1 MICGKISTKMSVTVL
16 LKNNGFLSTVGEDK
30 KKQTLSKML
39 NLVHTQITLMT
50 TLEHFLSRRNKHECT
65 DRNWKLETV

>member
-30 KKQTLSKML
+30 KKERNVAKDVKPRPHSNNTADNTRTLS
-39 NLVHTQITLMT
+39 
-50 TLEHFLSRRNKHECT
+50 
-65 DRNWKLETV
+65 